1 MCRRTTRVVM
11 MAGVILMLSA
21 CTLPHYIHS
30 DYPQYLAN
38 NSGQTV
44 FPRISVKA
52 YYYLDEQTQNYH
64 KEIRS
69 IMTGAANQ
77 WIVEFG
83 PILDYT
89 MQFGD
94 IHRAF
99 VSLEKT
105 DTPSPINDLLL
116 SFKLV
121 DYRFE
126 GFEATVSLRIT
137 ASYKGAVILEQLYEA
152 TGRSQGGK
160 MFWAG
165 AFGMKNAIQQST
177 KLALDNILA
186 RFMSDLRNQK
196 LAVLETSFALNPQFQ
211 GWAR

>member
-1 MCRRTTRVVM
+1 MRYRAILVIALMT
-11 MAGVILMLSA
+11 AILMLSA
-21 CTLPHYIHS
+21 CAHYIHS
-30 DYPQYLAN
+30 DYTQYLAN

-44 FPRISVKA
+44 FPRISVKT
-52 YYYLDEQTQNYH
+52 YYYLDQQTQNHH

-69 IMTGAANQ
+69 IMAGYANE

-83 PILDYT
+83 PILDST

-105 DTPSPINDLLL
+105 DVPSQAKDLLL

-126 GFEATVSLRIT
+126 GFEATVNLKIT
-137 ASYKGAVILEQLYEA
+137 AIYKGKTLFERPYEA

-160 MFWAG
+160 MFWGG

-177 KLALDNILA
+177 KLALDSILS
-186 RFMSDLRNQK
+186 RFMSDLRDQK
-196 LAVLETSFALNPQFQ
+196 LAVLMIPSYSNL
-211 GWAR
+211 